1 MKRLFSRDALTGVTK
16 WFHYDDATE
25 EVTIETVQE
34 LDAALEQNL
43 KRRNNQTRLD
53 RWGDGKIVASIPNT
67 IYAELLA
74 SGKYKDEAYMKRWLN
89 DPDNRKYRTFL
100 GKV

>member
-1 MKRLFSRDALTGVTK
+1 MKRLFSRDPAAGITK
-16 WFHYDDATE
+16 WFHYDHATD

-34 LDAALEQNL
+34 FDAGLEQNL
-43 KRRNNQTRLD
+43 RRRNNQTRLD
-53 RWGDGKIVASIPNT
+53 RWGDGKIVASIPMT
-67 IYAELLA
+67 VYAELIA
-74 SGKYKDEAYMKRWLN
+74 NGRDKDQAFMRRWLN